1 MKRFTTGIAIGK
13 FYPPHRGHKHL
24 IDVALSQAEHVTVFV
39 CDEDNQTI
47 PAARRAEWLREIHPD
62 VDVRV
67 IRSPLADDD
76 SAGWAKATIEWLG
89 YAPDAVFT
97 SEAYGDTYAAL
108 MGSTHVSV
116 DAERRTVPI
125 SGTVIRSSPLDYLDD
140 VEPCVRAHF
149 VKRVVIIGAES
160 TGTTTLSIALAEHY
174 QTTWVPEFGRFYTE
188 ARRPRGELW
197 RSDEFTFIA
206 VEQARMEDAM
216 ARLANKVLICDTDPF
231 ATSIWHE
238 RYLGGPSRE
247 VQTVAG
253 GRTYDLYVLTNTDI
267 PFVQDGIRDGE
278 HIRQW
283 MHDRF
288 HDELSRMATPMLV
301 VSGPH
306 EQRLAAAIER
316 IDRLLSSLSTSG

>member
-1 MKRFTTGIAIGK
+1 MKPFATAIAIGK

-24 IDVALSQAEHVTVFV
+24 IDTAQAQSERVTIFV
-39 CDEDNQTI
+39 CDEDGQTI
-47 PAARRAEWLREIHPD
+47 PAALRAEWLREIHPD
-62 VDVRV
+62 ADVRV
-67 IRSPLADDD
+67 IRSQLADDD

-89 YAPDAVFT
+89 HAPRAVFT
-97 SEAYGDTYAAL
+97 SEAYGDAYAAH
-108 MGSTHVSV
+108 MGATHVRV
-116 DAERRTVPI
+116 DAERRLVPI
-125 SGTVIRSSPLDYLDD
+125 SGTMIRNSPLRYLDYL
-140 VEPCVRAHF
+140 EPCVRAHF

-174 QTTWVPEFGRFYTE
+174 QTTWVPEFGRLYTE

-206 VEQARMEDAM
+206 IEQARLEDAM

-231 ATSIWHE
+231 ATTIWHE
-238 RYLGGPSRE
+238 RYLGSPSRE
-247 VQTVAG
+247 VQEVADA
-253 GRTYDLYVLTNTDI
+253 RKYDLYILTNTDI

-288 HDELSRMATPMLV
+288 HDDLTRLPTPMLV

-306 EQRLAAAIER
+306 ETRLAAAIAR
-316 IDRLLSSLSTSG
+316 IDALL